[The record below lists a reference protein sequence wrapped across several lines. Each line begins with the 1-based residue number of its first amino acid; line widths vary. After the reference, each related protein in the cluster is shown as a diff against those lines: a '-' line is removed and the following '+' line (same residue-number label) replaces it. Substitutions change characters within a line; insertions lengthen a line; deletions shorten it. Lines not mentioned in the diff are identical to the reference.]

1 MPTANDIAE
10 IVQPWLTTLQGKKKK
25 RLILAPTENPR
36 VRIFKNNA
44 SIDLSGALGKK
55 NKTKNPDLIF
65 NRMFNLKLWLERAE
79 WGGPGAVRRNVGAVS
94 ANPMTGYGTKAVL
107 FQPQGP
113 TLWRERPPH
122 VQQGSDGRRVREDG
136 EETSC

>member
-1 MPTANDIAE
+1 
-10 IVQPWLTTLQGKKKK
+10 
-25 RLILAPTENPR
+25 
-36 VRIFKNNA
+36 
-44 SIDLSGALGKK
+44 
-55 NKTKNPDLIF
+55 
-65 NRMFNLKLWLERAE
+65 MFNLKLWLERAE
-79 WGGPGAVRRNVGAVS
+79 LGGPGAVRRNVGAVS